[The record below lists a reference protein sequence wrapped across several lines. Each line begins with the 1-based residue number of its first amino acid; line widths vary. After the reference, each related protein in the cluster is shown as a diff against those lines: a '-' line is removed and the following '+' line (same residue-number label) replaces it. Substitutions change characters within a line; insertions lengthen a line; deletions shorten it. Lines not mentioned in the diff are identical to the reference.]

1 MIKQKKKKKERKAMV
16 ADFVVL
22 HFFIC
27 RFTHLLHLIHSLN
40 KKPPIFSRF
49 LDGFGLVFP

>member
-1 MIKQKKKKKERKAMV
+1 MIKQKKIKKERKAMV

-27 RFTHLLHLIHSLN
+27 RFTHLLHLIHSL
-40 KKPPIFSRF
+40 KQEASYIF
-49 LDGFGLVFP
+49 